1 MVWNKRIFVLITTL
15 FVCGIANATTMCVH
29 SGAYV
34 VTLSRSRDGLSYTTD
49 GSGGWTVTFDY
60 NTSSLNTPVV
70 TGTGACNEIAGTANT
85 ADATVSTSTTDVGSN
100 CWCAMGMPLVS
111 DWVFLKTYASDSACA
126 SGCATECAT
135 AVETSTVFR
144 TAMFVPVW

>member
-1 MVWNKRIFVLITTL
+1 MVWNKKCLIFIMIVLC
-15 FVCGIANATTMCVH
+15 CGVANATTMCVH

-34 VTLSRSRDGLSYTTD
+34 VTLSRSRDGISSTTD

-70 TGTGACNEIAGTANT
+70 TGTGACNEITGTPNT
-85 ADATVSTSTTDVGSN
+85 ADASVSTSSSDVGQN
-100 CWCAMGMPLVS
+100 CWCAMGMPLIS

-126 SGCATECAT
+126 SGCATECAN
-135 AVETSTVFR
+135 AVETSAIFR